1 MGHTV
6 KDEVLEYT
14 GPNQTPLLVPYAP
27 DMGELPTIIAVM
39 ENASKAETT
48 LSDLFTALSSSPR
61 DDLNAII
68 LVAED
73 TPYSFCTTGPECAV
87 VGQTARFNHL
97 ALSARSI
104 EVLVIDQPEK
114 NLREA
119 AINFGFQFLSNVRLA
134 HQPRPEGMRLS

>member
-14 GPNQTPLLVPYAP
+14 GPHRTPMLVPYAP
-27 DMGELPTIIAVM
+27 DMGELPMIIAVM

-48 LSDLFTALSSSPR
+48 LSDLFVAMASSPR
-61 DDLNAII
+61 DDLSAII

-73 TPYSFCTTGPECAV
+73 TPYAFCANGPESSV
-87 VGQTARFNHL
+87 VGQTARFNTA
-97 ALSARSI
+97 ALSARLI
-104 EVLVIDQPEK
+104 DVLVVNQPEK

-119 AINFGFQFLSNVRLA
+119 AINFGFQFLSDVRLSR
-134 HQPRPEGMRLS
+134 QPRPEGIRLS